1 MRHNYIEI
9 LRDYDKMVVKKNKYW
24 LEIANEEY
32 YNPTIMYLN
41 KNEIEGFWV
50 LFLYENIVT
59 PNTKIENIVKK
70 LVLKGAFKAVKIGL
84 PYFDRLIVFT
94 SCDKSEIYK
103 TKKTILDNIKVKEKN
118 MFWKAYFES
127 EQAWEKNGY
136 LDETDKLMCLYEK
149 YLFRLNPNLIYK
161 KQLVTFKCKMLQKV
175 AEEILER
182 RTQMIV
188 KPVFGNIDYSIVPNS
203 IFLIMPFGESWSN
216 DTFDV
221 IQDIAFTTKCELIRA
236 DNLFEPSVIIED
248 IWREINKAEIVIADI
263 TMHNANVF
271 YEIGIAH
278 TLGKRVILI
287 RKEDGQEAPF
297 DIKLWRYYDY
307 SLSPIK
313 VKEFKEQMI
322 ALINKMK

>member
-118 MFWKAYFES
+118 MLWKAYFES
-127 EQAWEKNGY
+127 EQAWEKNFNY
-136 LDETDKLMCLYEK
+136 
-149 YLFRLNPNLIYK
+149 
-161 KQLVTFKCKMLQKV
+161 
-175 AEEILER
+175 A
-182 RTQMIV
+182 
-188 KPVFGNIDYSIVPNS
+188 
-203 IFLIMPFGESWSN
+203 
-216 DTFDV
+216 
-221 IQDIAFTTKCELIRA
+221 
-236 DNLFEPSVIIED
+236 
-248 IWREINKAEIVIADI
+248 IWRIV
-263 TMHNANVF
+263 
-271 YEIGIAH
+271 
-278 TLGKRVILI
+278 
-287 RKEDGQEAPF
+287 
-297 DIKLWRYYDY
+297 
-307 SLSPIK
+307 
-313 VKEFKEQMI
+313 VK
-322 ALINKMK
+322 